1 MLKSLVNIFKVPDL
15 RRKIYY
21 TLFFVAIYR
30 IGAHVPTPF
39 VNPEALQRFWQQQ
52 QSAGQGIFSM
62 VDMFTGGAFSQMT
75 VFALGIMPYISA
87 SIILQLLMVVWPRLE
102 KIAKEGEAGQKK
114 INQYTRYGTVVLCAF
129 QSLGLGFLMLQQGWT
144 TVPDHRTLFL
154 FTTMI
159 AMTAG
164 TTFIMWLGER
174 ITEKGIGNG
183 ISLIIALG
191 ILSAYPSNVALTYHS
206 IVNDVIKAIWAPIL
220 AAGFI
225 TISVFII
232 LMQEGARKI
241 PIQHAKR
248 VVGRRVLQGGTNYLP
263 LKVNTA
269 GVIPPIFAS
278 AILTFPSIIFS
289 WMGTNPDGRIT
300 GLSSWFDMVSVH
312 NFYNFLS
319 LEKGG
324 IWLLL
329 KAVNL
334 HTILYCILTLFF
346 CYFYTAITFNPQDA
360 AENLKKYGSFIP
372 GRRPGKPTAD
382 YIDFVLTRI
391 TLVGAAFL
399 VVVSVLPQLVYVA
412 FEIPWGLTDFIG
424 GTGLII
430 VVGVILDTMKQ
441 IESQLMM
448 RHYEGFKLRR
458 AGTWSRRTQ
467 KN

>member
-1 MLKSLVNIFKVPDL
+1 MWKSLLSIFRVPDL
-15 RRKIYY
+15 RRKVLY
-21 TLFFVAIYR
+21 TLFFIAIFR
-30 IGAHVPTPF
+30 LAAHITTPF
-39 VNPEALQRFWQQQ
+39 VDPQALANFWQQQ
-52 QSAGQGIFSM
+52 RAAGQGIFSM

-75 VFALGIMPYISA
+75 VLALGIMPYISA

-114 INQYTRYGTVVLCAF
+114 ITQYTRYGTVLLAAF
-129 QSLGLGFLMLQQGWT
+129 QSLGLGMLMLQQGWT
-144 TVPDHRTLFL
+144 TIPDQRMLFL
-154 FTTMI
+154 FTTML
-159 AMTAG
+159 AMTTG
-164 TTFIMWLGER
+164 TTFLMWLGER

-191 ILSAYPSNVALTYHS
+191 ILAGYPGNVVLGYTS
-206 IVNDVIKAIWAPIL
+206 VVNDVIRPIWVPIL
-220 AAGFI
+220 AATFVV
-225 TISVFII
+225 ISVSII

-278 AILTFPSIIFS
+278 AILTFPSILLGWVGS
-289 WMGTNPDGRIT
+289 NPEGRLT

-312 NFYNFLS
+312 NVYNGFG

-324 IWLLL
+324 IWLIL

-334 HTILYCILTLFF
+334 HTVLYCLLVIFF

-382 YIDFVLTRI
+382 YIDYVLTRI
-391 TLVGAAFL
+391 TLVGAIFL
-399 VVVSVLPQLVYVA
+399 VVVSVLPQVVYVA
-412 FEIPWGLTDFIG
+412 FEIPWGLTDFVG

-441 IESQLMM
+441 IESQLLM
-448 RHYEGFKLRR
+448 RHYEGFKMRR
-458 AGTWSRRTQ
+458 AGSWTRRA
-467 KN
+467 KKY